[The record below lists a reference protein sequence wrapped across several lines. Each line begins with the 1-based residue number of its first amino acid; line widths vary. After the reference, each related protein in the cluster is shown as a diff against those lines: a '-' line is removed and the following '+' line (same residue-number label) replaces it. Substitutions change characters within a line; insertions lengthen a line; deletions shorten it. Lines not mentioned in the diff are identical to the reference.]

1 MEVFMPTVSA
11 AEFIRNFG
19 TFQRMVARE
28 PIEVT
33 SHGKIAG
40 VYVSAEDAALLKR
53 IRASR
58 QAYHPWEL
66 PDEFREALGKAEPS
80 SESDGL
86 DHLMDE

>member
-66 PDEFREALGKAEPS
+66 PDELREALRKAEPG

>member
-1 MEVFMPTVSA
+1 MEALMPPVST
-11 AEFIRNFG
+11 AEFIRNLG

-28 PIEVT
+28 PIEVI

-58 QAYHPWEL
+58 PAYHP
-66 PDEFREALGKAEPS
+66 
-80 SESDGL
+80 
-86 DHLMDE
+86 

>member
-1 MEVFMPTVSA
+1 MINKQNIRNIQIIHVAWMEALMPPVST
-11 AEFIRNFG
+11 AEFIRNLG

-58 QAYHPWEL
+58 PAYHP
-66 PDEFREALGKAEPS
+66 
-80 SESDGL
+80 
-86 DHLMDE
+86 

>member
-1 MEVFMPTVSA
+1 MEVSMPTVSV

-33 SHGKIAG
+33 SRGKVAG

-58 QAYHPWEL
+58 QAYH
-66 PDEFREALGKAEPS
+66 LGNCRMISGRRCGRPNRVWKATAWTI
-80 SESDGL
+80 
-86 DHLMDE
+86 

>member
-1 MEVFMPTVSA
+1 MATASA

-58 QAYHPWEL
+58 QAYHLWEL
-66 PDEFREALGKAEPS
+66 PDEFQEALRKAEPG

>member
-1 MEVFMPTVSA
+1 MPTVSA

-58 QAYHPWEL
+58 PAYHPWEL
-66 PDEFREALGKAEPS
+66 PDEFREALRKAEPG